1 MTMTRELQDE
11 LIRAS
16 EAARLLHVT
25 TRTLERWS
33 QSGLLPEPVRI
44 GYGQLKHY
52 YRSDIDRL
60 LRNQGHANG

>member
-1 MTMTRELQDE
+1 MTELYDE

-25 TRTLERWS
+25 TRTLARWS
-33 QSGLLPEPVRI
+33 NSGMLPEPIRI
-44 GYGQLKHY
+44 GYGQLRHY

-60 LRNQGHANG
+60 LRGKGNING